1 MTRKLSIAAA
11 IVLLGATSA
20 LAQTTATPTA
30 AKNMVE
36 PTSTTVATDAQGRA
50 LIGAPLSYNSGAGTA
65 GIDDE
70 AETVFVIEGGTV
82 KGSGEWTAADRKACK
97 DAGGIELP
105 ISAGRVACFRI

>member
-1 MTRKLSIAAA
+1 MTPKLKIAVAF
-11 IVLLGATSA
+11 VLLSGTSA
-20 LAQTTATPTA
+20 FAQTTATPSATA
-30 AKNMVE
+30 TVE

-50 LIGAPLSYNSGAGTA
+50 LIGAPLQYNSSVGST
-65 GIDDE
+65 GIDGE

-82 KGSGEWTAADRKACK
+82 KGSGEWTDADRKACK